1 MTLDEQVLMVLKI
14 LRLFAVK
21 CKSQLFSK
29 NLITNYRTSGL
40 LVFCCCENGEMC
52 NIFVTFA
59 SVIFCDMKCF
69 LRK

>member
-29 NLITNYRTSGL
+29 ISLQTTVHPGCWFF
-40 LVFCCCENGEMC
+40 VVAKMGKC
-52 NIFVTFA
+52 VTFA
-59 SVIFCDMKCF
+59 
-69 LRK
+69 